1 MNTTPLPRLLIG
13 ACIAL
18 AVSQAAMAADLSQLK
33 GLMGGSSSG
42 ASLSSGTLGNAA
54 GVLGYCA
61 QNNYLSG
68 NTATDV
74 KDKVLAKLGASQPAA
89 APVEKSNDYLSGLKG
104 VLNSG
109 DGKQV
114 DLGSPGIKE
123 TITKKVCDA
132 VLKQGKSFL

>member
-1 MNTTPLPRLLIG
+1 MNTTSLPRLCAG
-13 ACIAL
+13 ACAAL
-18 AVSQAAMAADLSQLK
+18 ALSQAAMAADLSQLK

-42 ASLSSGTLGNAA
+42 ASLSSSSLGNAA

-61 QNNYLSG
+61 QNNYLKG
-68 NTATDV
+68 NTAAGV

-89 APVEKSNDYLSGLKG
+89 EPVEKSNDYLSGLKG